1 MEEAAPSSDRYVMSD
16 QLLARKTHHP
26 SVEIEE
32 RTSTLTSPLYWREVL
47 HSYFVEDA
55 GDIKIVLGRSQE
67 VECHASTIPHSTV
80 GPSCNDLPGN
90 SRLRPEATSRF
101 LPVAELLFSL
111 PGPLRVFRGS
121 VRRV

>member
-55 GDIKIVLGRSQE
+55 GDIKNSPRKKPRSGMPRLDYPSFHGGAVLQ
-67 VECHASTIPHSTV
+67 
-80 GPSCNDLPGN
+80 
-90 SRLRPEATSRF
+90 
-101 LPVAELLFSL
+101 
-111 PGPLRVFRGS
+111 
-121 VRRV
+121 